1 MLKVGDKAPDFTLKD
16 QDQNEISLKQFK
28 GKNVLLAFYPFDL
41 SPVCT
46 DEFSCVQKD
55 LEKFNDKNTQVLGI
69 SIDSHWSHKAF
80 HDKLKLNFPLLSD
93 FSKKVCKNY
102 GTLRKEGFSER
113 AYFLIDKE
121 GIINFMKFMPNPGVR
136 MENEELIKEIKA
148 IK

>member
-1 MLKVGDKAPDFTLKD
+1 MVEVGQKAPDFTLAD
-16 QDQNEISLKQFK
+16 QDGNERKLSDFRS
-28 GKNVLLAFYPFDL
+28 KNVILAFYPFDF

-113 AYFLIDKE
+113 AIFLSIKKE
-121 GIINFMKFMPNPGVR
+121 
-136 MENEELIKEIKA
+136 
-148 IK
+148 

>member
-1 MLKVGDKAPDFTLKD
+1 MVV
-16 QDQNEISLKQFK
+16 SLLNRMTFA
-28 GKNVLLAFYPFDL
+28 AF
-41 SPVCT
+41 S
-46 DEFSCVQKD
+46 Q
-55 LEKFNDKNTQVLGI
+55 
-69 SIDSHWSHKAF
+69 KAF
-80 HDKLKLNFPLLSD
+80 SDALNVNFPLLSD